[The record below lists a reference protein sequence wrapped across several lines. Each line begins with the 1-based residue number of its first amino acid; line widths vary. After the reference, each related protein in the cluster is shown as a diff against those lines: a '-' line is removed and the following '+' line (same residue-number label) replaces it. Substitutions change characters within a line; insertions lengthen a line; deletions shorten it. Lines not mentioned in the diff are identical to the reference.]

1 MLKYDANNF
10 NSKNRYFNTIK
21 NKKLTEFNQKMIKN
35 YQLIL
40 SKIDT

>member
-21 NKKLTEFNQKMIKN
+21 NKYNCNKISYNDECFSNQ
-35 YQLIL
+35 
-40 SKIDT
+40 